1 MPPKRKTPPVLGG
14 LDRVRL
20 QERLE
25 QTERNV
31 SEARWHIDCMRE
43 LARELQRG
51 GSDLRLAKNVLRQFE
66 QRLATYI
73 GERDRLRKELA
84 L

>member
-1 MPPKRKTPPVLGG
+1 MPLKRKTRPVLGG

-31 SEARWHIDCMRE
+31 SEAKWHIDCMRE
-43 LARELQRG
+43 LVKELQRG
-51 GSDLRLAKNVLRQFE
+51 SDRRLATNVLRQFE
-66 QRLATYI
+66 QRLATFI
-73 GERDRLRKELA
+73 DERDRLRKELG

>member
-1 MPPKRKTPPVLGG
+1 MPLEPKTQPVLGG

-20 QERLE
+20 QGRLE

-31 SEARWHIDCMRE
+31 SEAKWHIDCMRE
-43 LARELQRG
+43 LVREIQRG
-51 GSDLRLAKNVLRQFE
+51 SDRRLATNVLRQFE
-66 QRLATYI
+66 ERLVTYI
-73 GERDRLRKELA
+73 DERDRLRKELG

>member
-1 MPPKRKTPPVLGG
+1 MPLERKTPPVLSD

-31 SEARWHIDCMRE
+31 SEAKWHIDCMRE
-43 LARELQRG
+43 LVREIQRG
-51 GSDLRLAKNVLRQFE
+51 SDRRLATNVLRQFE

-73 GERDRLRKELA
+73 DERDRLRKELG

>member
-1 MPPKRKTPPVLGG
+1 
-14 LDRVRL
+14 LDRLRL

-31 SEARWHIDCMRE
+31 SEAKWHIDCMRA
-43 LARELQRG
+43 LVRQLQPG
-51 GSDLRLAKNVLRQFE
+51 GRDLRLATNVLRQFE
-66 QRLATYI
+66 QRLAAYI
-73 GERDRLRKELA
+73 GERDRLRKELG

>member
-1 MPPKRKTPPVLGG
+1 MPLNRKTQPALGAP
-14 LDRVRL
+14 DRVKL

-31 SEARWHIDCMRE
+31 SEAKWHVDCMRE
-43 LARELQRG
+43 LAREIQRG
-51 GSDLRLAKNVLRQFE
+51 GRDLRLAKNVLRQFE
-66 QRLATYI
+66 ERLVSYI
-73 GERDRLRKELA
+73 DERDRLRKELG